1 MQPQQPADATALT
14 YRMNGLEK
22 DIQHLQTQL
31 TAYVPARE
39 NELQLASIRSTVER
53 IERDVQDTKKE
64 VTGLNDKLSKQKEA
78 QDNVII
84 KVLWGVVATFISGA
98 MAVVVYFITHPGG
111 RGMSQRLRSA
121 LIRVITVCGIVLLLL
136 SIVSDS

>member
-1 MQPQQPADATALT
+1 MQSQQPADATALT
-14 YRMNGLEK
+14 
-22 DIQHLQTQL
+22 
-31 TAYVPARE
+31 RE

-111 RGMSQRLRSA
+111 
-121 LIRVITVCGIVLLLL
+121 
-136 SIVSDS
+136 

>member
-14 YRMNGLEK
+14 YRINGLEK

-31 TAYVPARE
+31 ASYVPARE

-64 VTGLNDKLSKQKEA
+64 VTGLNDKLSKQKES
-78 QDNVII
+78 QDKLII
-84 KVLWGVVATFISGA
+84 KVLWGIVATVISIVT
-98 MAVVVYFITHPGG
+98 AVAIYFITHPGG
-111 RGMSQRLRSA
+111 
-121 LIRVITVCGIVLLLL
+121 
-136 SIVSDS
+136 